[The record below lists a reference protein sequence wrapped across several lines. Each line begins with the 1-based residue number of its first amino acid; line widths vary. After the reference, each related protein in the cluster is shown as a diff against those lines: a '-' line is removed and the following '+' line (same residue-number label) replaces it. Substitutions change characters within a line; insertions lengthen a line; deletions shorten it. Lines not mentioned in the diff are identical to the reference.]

1 MAMIRN
7 QEKFTFVAAEYDCA
21 HPFTRNPWITEE
33 LDHGLILFETEA
45 GANDFARD
53 LVKTASNEAWPGQR
67 SGRIPLLVD
76 VYVDD
81 NGKWVVYWVDS
92 LKE

>member
-21 HPFTRNPWITEE
+21 YPYTRNPWITEE
-33 LDHGLILFETEA
+33 LADGLILFETEV

-53 LVKTASNEAWPGQR
+53 LVKTASNEDWPGQR
-67 SGRIPLLVD
+67 SGRIPLLID
-76 VYVDD
+76 VFEDD
-81 NGKWVVYWVDS
+81 KGQWVVHWDDS
-92 LKE
+92 LKD